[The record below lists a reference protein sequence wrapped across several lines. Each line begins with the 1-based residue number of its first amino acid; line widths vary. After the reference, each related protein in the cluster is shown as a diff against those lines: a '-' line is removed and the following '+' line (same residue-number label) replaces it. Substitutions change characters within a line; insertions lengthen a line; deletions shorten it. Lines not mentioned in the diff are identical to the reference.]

1 VRIAN
6 GKIVEHWGEENS
18 SEVLR
23 QLGFK
28 IKLKPI
34 EKQQQPIAK

>member
-1 VRIAN
+1 MQFGNICRELAD

-23 QLGFK
+23 HLGLK
-28 IKLKPI
+28 IKLEPV
-34 EKQQQPIAK
+34 EK